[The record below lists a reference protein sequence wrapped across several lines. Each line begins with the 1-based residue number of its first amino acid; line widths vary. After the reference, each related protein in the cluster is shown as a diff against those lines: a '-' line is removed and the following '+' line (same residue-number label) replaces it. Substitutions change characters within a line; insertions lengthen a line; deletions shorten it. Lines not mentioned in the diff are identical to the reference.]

1 MSEQSGREESGKRPG
16 TPAGGGTRARSSTTV
31 SSTDPAEFF
40 RQLQQRP
47 ARALEGLPN
56 SALVDREHAQRI
68 RLRGW
73 YAVSVLIV
81 LGAQLAAADVLVYLY
96 AWKGVDWN
104 VRTSVLQAW
113 LAATVIEVV
122 GVVLVVT
129 RSLFPSGHAKD

>member
-1 MSEQSGREESGKRPG
+1 MPS
-16 TPAGGGTRARSSTTV
+16 TPAGPRGAGQGSSGAT
-31 SSTDPAEFF
+31 AEFF
-40 RQLQQRP
+40 RQLQERQGR
-47 ARALEGLPN
+47 LLTELPN

-96 AWKGVDWN
+96 AARGVHWH
-104 VRTSVLQAW
+104 VSTSVLQAW

-129 RSLFPSGHAKD
+129 KSLFPSGELKKTRD

>member
-1 MSEQSGREESGKRPG
+1 VGSAE
-16 TPAGGGTRARSSTTV
+16 A
-31 SSTDPAEFF
+31 AEFF
-40 RQLQQRP
+40 RQLQERQGRP
-47 ARALEGLPN
+47 ISGLPK
-56 SALVDREHAQRI
+56 SGLVDREHAQRI

-96 AWKGVDWN
+96 AAKGVHWD
-104 VRTSVLQAW
+104 VSTSVLQAW

-129 RSLFPSGHAKD
+129 RSLFPPGEPKAD

>member
-1 MSEQSGREESGKRPG
+1 
-16 TPAGGGTRARSSTTV
+16 
-31 SSTDPAEFF
+31 
-40 RQLQQRP
+40 LQQRP